1 MTLDEAIAD
10 LSIQLEEKHR
20 LGKEYQATAIE
31 LGIEAIRRIKD
42 ARTYEVEV
50 EKGLLPSETKE

>member
-31 LGIEAIRRIKD
+31 LGIEALKRIQECRLADYMIKED
-42 ARTYEVEV
+42 Y
-50 EKGLLPSETKE
+50 LPSETKE